1 MGGARPPFAMGFC
14 VPWRPKVLVLNDNTF
29 ISVTDTITNSITT
42 INNTFTSVT
51 GTHHQQYHSFT
62 YSITSTIINSSNQ
75 GDEQPR
81 SLYQSKSEKK
91 ILETSSLPEPLLFFT
106 P

>member
-51 GTHHQQYHSFT
+51 GTT
-62 YSITSTIINSSNQ
+62 TNSITASPTPSPVPSSTAQIKEMSNLDLSTSQ
-75 GDEQPR
+75 KAR
-81 SLYQSKSEKK
+81 KKS
-91 ILETSSLPEPLLFFT
+91 
-106 P
+106 